1 MKTTRLVELIE
12 EIAPSWWHDEDPSG
26 IQVDCGKKNIS
37 RVLVCLEI
45 NDDIIAEAKRKKV
58 DMIITHH
65 PLLFQPLKRVSADTP
80 AGRYVM
86 ALVKAGIGVYSSH
99 LPFDT
104 AVMGN
109 NIYLAKLL
117 GLQNVALPCEW
128 DGDVDEKALISA
140 LVPDLTSSLS
150 DDEVDEE
157 LLDDDEMYDEDEE
170 DYSHLY
176 VQRISFDGRSAHLF
190 EIENDEETEF
200 EYDVDEVGNI
210 GYLKKPMNFKQFCT
224 HVEKCLD
231 LPKHYIRCVDGGKD
245 KIEKV
250 AFCTGAGGEFVYRAA
265 RLGCDA
271 YITGDLKL
279 HEAQYAKAMGLTV
292 IDAGHYG
299 TEKIFT
305 ECMAAQLRAV
315 ARGAGLKLEVIEAV
329 SNTNPY
335 TL

>member
-1 MKTTRLVELIE
+1 MKQSRLVEIIE
-12 EIAPSWWHDEDPSG
+12 SIAPTWWHDEDPSG

-37 RVLVCLEI
+37 RVLVCLEV
-45 NDDIIAEAKRKKV
+45 NDDIIAEAKRKNAE
-58 DMIITHH
+58 MIITHH
-65 PLLFQPLKRVSADTP
+65 PLLFNPLKSVSDKTP
-80 AGRYVM
+80 EGRYVM
-86 ALVKAGIGVYSSH
+86 ELVKAGIGVYSSH

-109 NIYLAKLL
+109 NTYLAMLL
-117 GLQNVALPCEW
+117 GLQNVALPSEW
-128 DGDVDEKALISA
+128 DGDVDEEVLISA
-140 LVPDLTSSLS
+140 LVQDLTSSLS
-150 DDEVDEE
+150 DDEMD
-157 LLDDDEMYDEDEE
+157 DEDEDDDE

-176 VQRISFDGRSAHLF
+176 VQRISFDGKSAHLF
-190 EIENDEETEF
+190 EIENDDETEF

-265 RLGCDA
+265 QLGCDA

-279 HEAQYAKAMGLTV
+279 HEAQYAKAIGLTV

-305 ECMAAQLRAV
+305 ESMAAQIRKV
-315 ARGAGLKLEVIEAV
+315 AGDAKLKLEVIEAS

>member
-1 MKTTRLVELIE
+1 MKQTRLVEIIE
-12 EIAPSWWHDEDPSG
+12 SIAPTWWHDEDPSG
-26 IQVDCGKKNIS
+26 IQIDCGKKSIK

-45 NDDIIAEAKRKKV
+45 NDDIIAEAKRKKA
-58 DMIITHH
+58 DMILTHH
-65 PLLFQPLKRVSADTP
+65 PLLFSPLKRVSAGTP
-80 AGRYVM
+80 EGRYVM
-86 ALVKAGIGVYSSH
+86 ELVKAGIGVYSSH

-109 NIYLAKLL
+109 NMYLAMLL
-117 GLQNVALPCEW
+117 KLQNVAMPCEW

-140 LVPDLTSSLS
+140 LVPELTSSLT
-150 DDEVDEE
+150 DDLMDEE
-157 LLDDDEMYDEDEE
+157 LYDDEDE

-176 VQRISFDGRSAHLF
+176 VQRISFNGSSAELF
-190 EIENDEETEF
+190 EIENDEEKEF

-210 GYLKKPMNFKQFCT
+210 GYLQKPMSFKQLCT
-224 HVEKCLD
+224 YVERCLD
-231 LPKHYIRCVDGGKD
+231 LPRYYIRCVDGGRD

-250 AFCTGAGGEFVYRAA
+250 AFCTGAGGDFVYRAVE
-265 RLGCDA
+265 LGCDA

-305 ECMAAQLRAV
+305 RAMATQLRRV
-315 ARGAGLKLEVIEAV
+315 AEDAGLKLEVLEAE
-329 SNTNPY
+329 SDTNPY
-335 TL
+335 VL